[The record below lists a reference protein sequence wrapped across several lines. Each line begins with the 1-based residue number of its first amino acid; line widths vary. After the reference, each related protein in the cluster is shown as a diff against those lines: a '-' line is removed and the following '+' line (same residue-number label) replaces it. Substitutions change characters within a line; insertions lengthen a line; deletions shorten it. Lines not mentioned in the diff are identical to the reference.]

1 MKCDPDRLRRILK
14 DRKRIS
20 SRKRGFRRAAVLVP
34 IFERQGD
41 SYLIFTQRTETV
53 STHKGEISFPGGAI
67 DPEDREPRQAA
78 LREAEEELCLSP
90 RQVTVL
96 GLLDDIVT
104 LSRYRITPVVGMVRA
119 PFSLCPNPR
128 EIEKVFEIPVGKFL
142 DPRIFRKE
150 DQIEF
155 QGQSYPVYYFSLPE
169 VTVWGATAKILK
181 QFLTICCGWDPGQP

>member
-1 MKCDPDRLRRILK
+1 
-14 DRKRIS
+14 
-20 SRKRGFRRAAVLVP
+20 
-34 IFERQGD
+34 
-41 SYLIFTQRTETV
+41 
-53 STHKGEISFPGGAI
+53 
-67 DPEDREPRQAA
+67 
-78 LREAEEELCLSP
+78 
-90 RQVTVL
+90 
-96 GLLDDIVT
+96 
-104 LSRYRITPVVGMVRA
+104 MVRA

-181 QFLTICCGWDPGQP
+181 QFLTICCGWNPGQP

>member
-20 SRKRGFRRAAVLVP
+20 SRKRSFRRAAVLVP

-67 DPEDREPRQAA
+67 DPEDGGPRQAA

-181 QFLTICCGWDPGQP
+181 QFLTICCGWNPGQP

>member
-67 DPEDREPRQAA
+67 DPEDGEPRQAA

>member
-67 DPEDREPRQAA
+67 DPEDGGPRQAA

>member
-1 MKCDPDRLRRILK
+1 MKCDPERVRRILQ
-14 DRKRIS
+14 DRKRVS
-20 SRKRGFRRAAVLVP
+20 SRKRGFRCAAVLVP

-41 SYLIFTQRTETV
+41 SHLIFTRRTETV
-53 STHKGEISFPGGAI
+53 STHKGEISFPGGAV
-67 DPEDREPRQAA
+67 DPEDRGPRQAA

-104 LSRYRITPVVGMVRA
+104 LSRYRITPVVGFVPA

-128 EIEKVFEIPVGKFL
+128 EIDEILEIPVEQFL
-142 DPRIFRKE
+142 NPRIFRKE
-150 DQIEF
+150 EQMEF
-155 QGQSYPVYYFSLPE
+155 QGQPYPVYYFSLPE

-181 QFLTICCGWDPGQP
+181 QFLTICCGWNPGQP

>member
-67 DPEDREPRQAA
+67 DPEDGGPRQAA

-181 QFLTICCGWDPGQP
+181 QFLTICCGWNPGQP

>member
-1 MKCDPDRLRRILK
+1 MKCDPERVRRILQ
-14 DRKRIS
+14 DRKRVS
-20 SRKRGFRRAAVLVP
+20 SRKRGFRCAAVLVP

-104 LSRYRITPVVGMVRA
+104 LSRYRITPVVGMVQA

-181 QFLTICCGWDPGQP
+181 QFLTICCGWNPGQP

>member
-1 MKCDPDRLRRILK
+1 MKCDPERVRRILQ
-14 DRKRIS
+14 DRKRVS